1 MYAFSYEAP
10 GNEAI
15 YNRVKAMLG
24 AEPEGLVLH
33 MVDKTPGGLRHL
45 GVWQSKGAWENYRD
59 ETVRPVL
66 NKLLAEMGIPEPP
79 LPAEETLELVDI
91 YSRQTS

>member
-59 ETVRPVL
+59 KTVRPVL

>member
-1 MYAFSYEAP
+1 MYAFSYEVP

-15 YNRVKAMLG
+15 YSRVKAMLG
-24 AEPEGLVLH
+24 DEPEGLVLH

-45 GVWQSKGAWENYRD
+45 GVWQSKGAWETYRD
-59 ETVRPVL
+59 GTVRPVL

-91 YSRQTS
+91 FSRQTS

>member
-24 AEPEGLVLH
+24 EEPEGLVLH
-33 MVDKTPGGLRHL
+33 MVDKIPGGLRHL
-45 GVWQSKGAWENYRD
+45 NVWRSKEDWETYRD
-59 ETVRPVL
+59 GTVRPVL

-79 LPAEETLELVDI
+79 LPAEKTLDLVDI
-91 YSRQTS
+91 YARQS